1 MMEEQLIHAQHFV
14 IIYTKATSVNS
25 WLDNSCVVVAKDDLS
40 CHVILNHIEST
51 LQYFWNFI
59 LKSTTVESKLL

>member
-1 MMEEQLIHAQHFV
+1 MMEEQLIHTQHFV
-14 IIYTKATSVNS
+14 IIYIKTISVNS
-25 WLDNSCVVVAKDDLS
+25 WLDISSVLATKDDFS
-40 CHVILNHIEST
+40 CYVILDHIEST